1 MSSICQHVAVVIVA
15 PKKIELPWNGNQRY
29 HLCRMT
35 DYKNILVGG
44 ATKQGKTSLLK
55 FELSALLKE
64 GASYNR
70 IIIVLDPKKS
80 GEYDEFDGQVQI
92 YKRLL
97 EIESV
102 LIALEGRIYSR
113 EQGESPVPRIYL
125 FIDEYA
131 DLVPGEYMGE
141 TANTHLDIT
150 QHSVLTI
157 AKKGPL
163 HGITVFLATNRLK
176 KEVLTEELL
185 NCFPIRVCFRV
196 ALKVESDLLL
206 HDCKNGAELLTNA
219 GEMLIQDP
227 WRSSTELI
235 RLEDLKG

>member
-1 MSSICQHVAVVIVA
+1 M
-15 PKKIELPWNGNQRY
+15 E
-29 HLCRMT
+29 
-35 DYKNILVGG
+35 DYKNMLVGG

-64 GASYNR
+64 ASRNDR
-70 IIIVLDPKKS
+70 RIIVLDTKNS
-80 GEYDEFDGQVQI
+80 GEYDEFYGQVQI
-92 YKRLL
+92 YKRFL
-97 EIESV
+97 EIESF
-102 LIALEGRIYSR
+102 LIALEGCIYSR
-113 EQGESPVPRIYL
+113 EHGESPTPRIYL

-141 TANTHLDIT
+141 FANTHLDIT

-163 HGITVFLATNRLK
+163 HGISVFLATNRLK

-196 ALKVESDLLL
+196 ALKEESDLLL
-206 HDCKNGAELLTNA
+206 HDCKNGAELLTKA

-227 WRSSTELI
+227 WSGTDLI
-235 RLEDLKG
+235 RLEDIKG

>member
-1 MSSICQHVAVVIVA
+1 M
-15 PKKIELPWNGNQRY
+15 EDN
-29 HLCRMT
+29 
-35 DYKNILVGG
+35 KNILVGG

-55 FELSALLKE
+55 MELSALLKE
-64 GASYNR
+64 GPCNNSR
-70 IIIVLDPKKS
+70 IIVLDPKKS

-92 YKRLL
+92 YKRFL

-102 LIALEGRIYSR
+102 LITLEGCIYSR
-113 EQGESPVPRIYL
+113 EGGESPDPKIYL

-131 DLVPGEYMGE
+131 DLVPGEYLGE

-150 QHSVLTI
+150 LHSFLTI

-185 NCFPIRVCFRV
+185 KCFPIRVCFRV
-196 ALKVESDLLL
+196 ALKEESDLLL
-206 HDCKNGAELLTNA
+206 HDCKTGAELSTKA
-219 GEMLIQDP
+219 GEMLVQDT
-227 WRSSTELI
+227 WSSSTELI